1 MLYYLLRHPG
11 VMEAGWGG
19 GGWVKDAGRQPSF
32 TGILLEEIAPQSAR
46 QPPPPLIC
54 TLRTDP
60 KEQQHP
66 HTHIHTQKK
75 RSHKHKHTLPKRL
88 LSFFPLSFPFFCF
101 FWLTSAANETS
112 RGAGAIWAAQPGCG
126 GAFVG
131 FSVCP
136 GLRSL
141 LRIQKMAPFL
151 LGTSAAPKHIS
162 IPSPPPHSAAD
173 EALRGSTFC
182 ASERCPC
189 CCCRADAR
197 PLFPPHRHQ
206 LGLTQFGWLLSPA
219 RRGSALAP
227 QKNYSLEGAR

>member
-1 MLYYLLRHPG
+1 
-11 VMEAGWGG
+11 ME
-19 GGWVKDAGRQPSF
+19 DAGRQPSF

-75 RSHKHKHTLPKRL
+75 RSHKHKHTLPIRL
-88 LSFFPLSFPFFCF
+88 LSFLPLSFPFFCF

-136 GLRSL
+136 GLHSL

-162 IPSPPPHSAAD
+162 IPSPPPTQQPTRLF
-173 EALRGSTFC
+173 EALLF
-182 ASERCPC
+182 
-189 CCCRADAR
+189 AR
-197 PLFPPHRHQ
+197 LKGIHAAAAV
-206 LGLTQFGWLLSPA
+206 LM
-219 RRGSALAP
+219 LAP
-227 QKNYSLEGAR
+227 FSHHTDTSSA